1 MTQADLAQS
10 GRATESQAKPSNGE
24 SSNRYVVVDSI
35 LAKRGYDRGELIG
48 VLQDIQ
54 GVYHYL
60 PEELLTYV
68 AIALRMKPATVFGVA
83 TFYAQ
88 FSLEPKGKYV
98 VKVCDGTACHVK
110 NSEAIYRA
118 IRKKL
123 KLADNKYTTP
133 DRLFTVEVVRCL
145 GACSI
150 APAMVINE
158 QVHPK
163 LTPEAATLIIDT
175 LIERELG
182 DQGENGEDG
191 SSADDAVATSK
202 GGAR

>member
-1 MTQADLAQS
+1 MTQADLAQGS
-10 GRATESQAKPSNGE
+10 SAPESHSKPSNGE

-35 LAKRGYDRGELIG
+35 LARRGYDRAELIG

-54 GVYHYL
+54 EVYHYL

-88 FSLEPKGKYV
+88 FSLEPKGSYV

-110 NSEAIYRA
+110 NSEAIHRA

-133 DRLFTVEVVRCL
+133 DRMFTVEIVRCL

-150 APAMVINE
+150 APVMVVNE

-163 LTPEAATLIIDT
+163 LTPEAAGVIIDT

-182 DQGENGEDG
+182 GPAENGQGEAASTAVG
-191 SSADDAVATSK
+191 SGK
-202 GGAR
+202 GGVR

>member
-1 MTQADLAQS
+1 MTQADLAQGS
-10 GRATESQAKPSNGE
+10 RATDSQTHHSNGE
-24 SSNRYVVVDSI
+24 SNNRFVVVDSI
-35 LAKRGYDRGELIG
+35 LANRGYDKAELIG

-54 GVYHYL
+54 EVYHYL

-98 VKVCDGTACHVK
+98 IKVCDGTACHVK
-110 NSEAIYRA
+110 NSEAIRKA
-118 IRKKL
+118 LRKKL
-123 KLADNKYTTP
+123 KLSDNKFTTP
-133 DRLFTVEVVRCL
+133 DRMFTLEVVRCL

-150 APAMVINE
+150 APVMVIND

-163 LTPEAATLIIDT
+163 LTPEAACLIVDA
-175 LIERELG
+175 LIERELNATI
-182 DQGENGEDG
+182 ENEGNDRASEAAA
-191 SSADDAVATSK
+191 SVE

>member
-1 MTQADLAQS
+1 MTQADLAQGS
-10 GRATESQAKPSNGE
+10 RAAKPQPKPYNGE
-24 SSNRYVVVDSI
+24 SGNRYVVVDSI
-35 LAKRGYDRGELIG
+35 LAKRGYDRAELIG

-54 GVYHYL
+54 EAYHYL

-110 NSEAIYRA
+110 NSEAIHRA

-133 DRLFTVEVVRCL
+133 DRMFTVEVVRCL

-150 APAMVINE
+150 APVMVINE

-163 LTPEAATLIIDT
+163 LTPEAATVILDT
-175 LIERELG
+175 LIEREMG
-182 DQGENGEDG
+182 DQGGNGEG
-191 SSADDAVATSK
+191 GTAVGATSSSK
-202 GGAR
+202 GETR

>member
-1 MTQADLAQS
+1 MTQADLAQGS
-10 GRATESQAKPSNGE
+10 RAAQSHAKPSNGE
-24 SSNRYVVVDSI
+24 SGNPFVVVDSI
-35 LAKRGYDRGELIG
+35 LARRGYERSELIG

-54 GVYHYL
+54 EVYHYL

-110 NSEAIYRA
+110 NSEAIHTA

-123 KLADNKYTTP
+123 KLSDNKLTTP
-133 DRLFTVEVVRCL
+133 DRMFTVEIVRCL

-150 APAMVINE
+150 APVMVIND

-163 LTPEAATLIIDT
+163 LTPEAAGLIIDA
-175 LIERELG
+175 LLEREI
-182 DQGENGEDG
+182 GEPGGNGASDPTPMAASREG
-191 SSADDAVATSK
+191 S
-202 GGAR
+202 R

>member
-1 MTQADLAQS
+1 MTQADLAK
-10 GRATESQAKPSNGE
+10 GGHATEPPAKPSNGE
-24 SSNRYVVVDSI
+24 SANRYVVVDSI
-35 LAKRGYDRGELIG
+35 LAKRGYDRAELIG

-123 KLADNKYTTP
+123 KLADNKQTTA

-150 APAMVINE
+150 APAMVIND

-163 LTPEAATLIIDT
+163 LTPEAAGVIIDT
-175 LIERELG
+175 LLERELG
-182 DQGENGEDG
+182 DQGENGDG
-191 SSADDAVATSK
+191 ETSTEDAVVSSK
-202 GGAR
+202 GGAQ

>member
-1 MTQADLAQS
+1 MTIRADTPRTAAAENEADRPSHPEPGNRLLFVDGVLA
-10 GRATESQAKPSNGE
+10 R
-24 SSNRYVVVDSI
+24 
-35 LAKRGYDRGELIG
+35 RGYQQSELIG

-54 GVYHYL
+54 EAYHYL
-60 PEELLTYV
+60 PEDLLTYV

-98 VKVCDGTACHVK
+98 VRICDGTACHVRD
-110 NSEAIYRA
+110 SMAVHSA
-118 IRKKL
+118 VRKKL
-123 KLADNKYTTP
+123 KLTEGKQTTP

-150 APAMVINE
+150 APAMVIND

-163 LTPEAATLIIDT
+163 LTPEAASLIVDA
-175 LIERELG
+175 LVKR
-182 DQGENGEDG
+182 DG
-191 SSADDAVATSK
+191 AGAEAAATSEGSK
-202 GGAR
+202 EVDG